1 MNRATVAL
9 FDTLRRRQTPIL
21 GALLAAAL
29 FLRILL
35 AVDCPTPFGY
45 VYDYYHE
52 GVELMYA
59 KGRLPIAEDCWQCYH
74 PPLYYALGLPFY
86 AVGRGLASDPDDG
99 PDWGLRGSHGAGA
112 RGRSA

>member
-9 FDTLRRRQTPIL
+9 FDTLRSRQTAIVWSL
-21 GALLAAAL
+21 VAFAL

-52 GVELMYA
+52 GVELMYS

-86 AVGRGLASDPDDG
+86 AVGRGLASDPDEG
-99 PDWGLRGSHGAGA
+99 PDWGCGVSLDW
-112 RGRSA
+112 RSSPEP